1 MAAFVE
7 MAIQLISLD
16 FQSQP
21 AALALE
27 EASQELAGKLPA
39 LLVEAKRVAVTVAQ
53 GTHGRRRAGPGDTF
67 WQYRSFEA
75 GDSASLIDW
84 RRSAGT
90 SHLFVRERE
99 WEAAHTVWIWIDLS
113 PSMYFR
119 SHLSKASKAERA
131 VVLGLALASLLSDS
145 GERVGIPGLME
156 PKPAQNA
163 ASRMI
168 GVLAASLPGLKSL
181 PDAKTRL
188 GRYSELV
195 ILGDFLEPAAEIAK
209 VLGAIARQGVRGHM
223 LQILDPAEES
233 LPYDGRIE
241 FFDEENGARYVAE
254 RAETLREDYRRRLA
268 AHKTAVASLASGLG
282 WTPFVHHTDRPAVEA
297 LLPLHMHLSGLEKA
311 YRAKG
316 ALKAGDGLRG
326 NLS

>member
-1 MAAFVE
+1 
-7 MAIQLISLD
+7 
-16 FQSQP
+16 
-21 AALALE
+21 
-27 EASQELAGKLPA
+27 
-39 LLVEAKRVAVTVAQ
+39 VEARRVAATVAQ

-119 SHLSKASKAERA
+119 SHLSKVSKAERA
-131 VVLGLALASLLSDS
+131 VVLGLALATLLSDS
-145 GERVGIPGLME
+145 GERVGIPGLMD
-156 PKPAQNA
+156 PTPAQNA
-163 ASRMI
+163 AFRMI
-168 GVLAASLPGLKSL
+168 GVLAAALPGLRSL
-181 PDAKTRL
+181 PDDKARL

-195 ILGDFLEPAAEIAK
+195 IFGDLLEPADAMAK
-209 VLGAIARQGVRGHM
+209 VLGGIGRQAVRGHM

-241 FFDEENGARYVAE
+241 FIDAENGARYVAE
-254 RAETLREDYRRRLA
+254 RAETLREGYRQKLDAHRA
-268 AHKTAVASLASGLG
+268 AIASLAHGLG
-282 WTPFVHHTDRPAVEA
+282 WASFLHHTDRPAVEA
-297 LLPLHMHLSGLEKA
+297 LLPLHMHLAGLEKA

-316 ALKAGDGLRG
+316 ALNAGGGLRG
-326 NLS
+326 KLS

>member
-1 MAAFVE
+1 LAAFVE
-7 MAIQLISLD
+7 VTVPLISLD
-16 FQSQP
+16 FQSPP

-27 EASQELAGKLPA
+27 ETSHELAGKLPA
-39 LLVEAKRVAVTVAQ
+39 LLVEARRVAVTVAQ

-156 PKPAQNA
+156 AKPGQNA

-168 GVLAASLPGLKSL
+168 GVLAASLQDLRSL

-195 ILGDFLEPAAEIAK
+195 ILGDFLEPADAAAK
-209 VLGAIARQGVRGHM
+209 GLSGIARQGVRGHM

-233 LPYDGRIE
+233 LPYNGRIE
-241 FFDEENGARYVAE
+241 FLDEESGARYVAE
-254 RAETLREDYRRRLA
+254 RAETLREGYRHRLA
-268 AHKTAVASLASGLG
+268 AHKAALASLANGLG
-282 WTPFVHHTDRPAVEA
+282 WASFLHHTDRPAVEA
-297 LLPLHMHLSGLEKA
+297 LLPLHMHLAGLEKA

-316 ALKAGDGLRG
+316 ALKAQGGLRG
-326 NLS
+326 KLS